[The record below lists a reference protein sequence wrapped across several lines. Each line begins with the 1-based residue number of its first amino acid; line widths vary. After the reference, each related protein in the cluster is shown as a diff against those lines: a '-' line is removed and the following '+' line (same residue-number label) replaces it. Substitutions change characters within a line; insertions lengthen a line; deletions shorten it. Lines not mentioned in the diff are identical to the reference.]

1 MGVVDGRTAIR
12 HFHMPPAFER
22 REHHEEIRG
31 AVSFVFIIAAHRA
44 PRLHRDRGP
53 RIAEQ
58 LPAGLVKKHKGTI
71 RIARTFVNV
80 QHIFHGRTK
89 AASAAGG
96 MTHCLFR

>member
-1 MGVVDGRTAIR
+1 MDV
-12 HFHMPPAFER
+12 R
-22 REHHEEIRG
+22 RSVTFTCRQPSSGANINEEIRG

-58 LPAGLVKKHKGTI
+58 LPAGFVKTHKGTI
-71 RIARTFVNV
+71 RIARTLVNV